1 MMPRHAEVNI
11 GLKVY
16 KTTDFI
22 RKTASGEMDLARSI
36 KAVRKLADA
45 ADYHRDCNILID
57 VRETQSTISHI
68 EQMKLAMEF
77 GNYRH
82 LFHNKIAIL
91 IPPASDRIEK
101 ANLMKRCM
109 EADGFAI
116 KVFLDFEHAIEW
128 FSEVTSFDNDN

>member
-1 MMPRHAEVNI
+1 MSCSLI
-11 GLKVY
+11 LY
-16 KTTDFI
+16 KPSEFL
-22 RKTASGEMDLARSI
+22 RKTATGTLDLERSVQAVHDLAE
-36 KAVRKLADA
+36 A
-45 ADYHRDCNILID
+45 AGFHQDSHILID

-91 IPPASDRIEK
+91 IPPTSDRIEK

-109 EADGFAI
+109 EADGFEI
-116 KVFLDFEHAIEW
+116 KIFLDFEHAIEW
-128 FSEVTSFDNDN
+128 FSDVTPADQT